1 MANGA
6 NDPALLELVLSRRSA
21 AALAEPG
28 PTRGEL
34 ERVLLAAGTVPD
46 HGLLRPFRFVVVE
59 GEGRARF
66 GDALAA
72 TAAERRP
79 DLPAVGLE
87 KVRAKAFRS
96 PTIVV
101 LIASPK
107 SGKIETWEQNATAAC
122 AGYAIVLAAHALGLG
137 AVWKSVPFTK
147 GKALAETLG
156 LADGEEMLGWIHLGR
171 ATREEPLPPRKPLV
185 LAEVVSV
192 LDGEGRKPYPAGE
205 ATGEA
210 DGD

>member
-1 MANGA
+1 MANGL
-6 NDPALLELVLSRRSA
+6 NDPALLELVFSRRSA
-21 AALAEPG
+21 AALVEPG
-28 PTRGEL
+28 PTREEL

-46 HGLLRPFRFVVVE
+46 HGLLRPFRFVVVV

-79 DLPAVGLE
+79 DLAPAGLE
-87 KVRAKAFRS
+87 KTRAKAFRS

-107 SGKIETWEQNATAAC
+107 SGKIETWEQHATAAC
-122 AGYAIVLAAHALGLG
+122 AGYAIVLAAHALGIG

-147 GKALAETLG
+147 GHALTETLG
-156 LADGEEMLGWIHLGR
+156 LTDGEEMLGWIHLGR
-171 ATREEPLPPRKPLV
+171 RAREEVLPARKPLP
-185 LAEVVSV
+185 LAELVSV
-192 LDGEGRKPYPAGE
+192 LDGEGRKPYSAG
-205 ATGEA
+205 
-210 DGD
+210 